1 MGKIFIILLIL
12 GAIWVGMEMYNEG
25 TDKAFG
31 GIFAPIESARSD
43 DGGLPA
49 AGLTPAA
56 QEADVP
62 SERRRSG
69 RVPITEAVRQ
79 RVTRD
84 LEDGAKRRGY

>member
-12 GAIWVGMEMYNEG
+12 GAVWVGMEMYNEG

-31 GIFAPIESARSD
+31 GIFAPLESARSD

-49 AGLTPAA
+49 TGLTPAA

-62 SERRRSG
+62 SQRRSQ

-84 LEDGAKRRGY
+84 LEEGAKRRGY